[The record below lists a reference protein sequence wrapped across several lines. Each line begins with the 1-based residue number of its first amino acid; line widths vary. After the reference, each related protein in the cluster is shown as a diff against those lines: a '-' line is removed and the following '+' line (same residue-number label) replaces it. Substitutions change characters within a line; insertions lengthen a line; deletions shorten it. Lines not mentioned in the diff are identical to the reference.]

1 MGSANLPYRALPELC
16 QAVLHSHQLRLLLL
30 IELDATISTLINE
43 IGIIALPI
51 LLLLAFLH
59 VLSHVAI
66 ACHLILLPF
75 AILFIFKQAATNLIL
90 LLQVLLERMADLLL
104 LST

>member
-1 MGSANLPYRALPELC
+1 MGSANLPNRALPKLC

-43 IGIIALPI
+43 IGIEALPI

-59 VLSHVAI
+59 VLGHVAI

-75 AILFIFKQAATNLIL
+75 AI
-90 LLQVLLERMADLLL
+90 
-104 LST
+104 